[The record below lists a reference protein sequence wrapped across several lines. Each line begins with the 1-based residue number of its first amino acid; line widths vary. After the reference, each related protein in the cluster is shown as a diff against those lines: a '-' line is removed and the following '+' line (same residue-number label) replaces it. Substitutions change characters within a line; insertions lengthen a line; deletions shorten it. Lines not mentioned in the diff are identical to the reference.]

1 MASFQKSFQ
10 YATPKV
16 FGAGDLILK
25 FSREIRPEKNSEIFG
40 LFLPLVKNTYLTE
53 RPPAR
58 FFARIY
64 WGFVFLKKWSS

>member
-1 MASFQKSFQ
+1 MIWLPLSHAIAFPFERR
-10 YATPKV
+10 
-16 FGAGDLILK
+16 FLI
-25 FSREIRPEKNSEIFG
+25 FSRETGSEKNSENFR

-64 WGFVFLKKWSS
+64 GGFVLIKKWSS